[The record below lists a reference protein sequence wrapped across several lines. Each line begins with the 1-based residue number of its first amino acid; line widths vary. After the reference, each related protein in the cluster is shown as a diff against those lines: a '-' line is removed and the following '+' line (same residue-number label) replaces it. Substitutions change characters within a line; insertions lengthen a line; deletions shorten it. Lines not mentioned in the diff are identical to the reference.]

1 MRSVERT
8 SKAGQKSDPFLTEC
22 SAKNQHSYRRN
33 GWVIANSWK
42 AKMKKEENLAMKSDE
57 IIWVEMFEKWRT
69 SFESEM
75 TLPNLAD
82 PTLASWSVQG
92 DDESFINFNI

>member
-1 MRSVERT
+1 
-8 SKAGQKSDPFLTEC
+8 
-22 SAKNQHSYRRN
+22 
-33 GWVIANSWK
+33 
-42 AKMKKEENLAMKSDE
+42 MKKEENLAMKSDE

-82 PTLASWSVQG
+82 PTLAS
-92 DDESFINFNI
+92 